1 MEPANSPETRQDP
14 SQRPEHL
21 TFLASSLG
29 FRPDMPDRR
38 EYLFFLVVSILTFM
52 GTMAF
57 LSYVVVEPFRQTFLQ
72 TVLQPDR
79 LRTAFHNLGYWGPLF
94 FVMGVA
100 VQVIFMIWPA
110 PMELVGGYLFGA
122 QWGLVYSTLGL
133 VFGSMVA
140 FLLGRW
146 LEKIYF
152 SRRLGPDKMKL
163 IRTLMK
169 REGALAGFLIF
180 LLPGVPKDFLCFIF
194 GMTRIPL
201 LFFLAVS
208 TLARLPGTFLFTFQG
223 AQAHKGNYGVILVLL
238 AIYAG
243 LAFWLYR
250 HRQAVYQWLDR
261 WHPDE
266 K

>member
-1 MEPANSPETRQDP
+1 MEPPGSPETRKDP
-14 SQRPEHL
+14 YQRPEHL
-21 TFLASSLG
+21 AFLASSLG
-29 FRPDMPDRR
+29 FGPDMPDRR
-38 EYLFFLVVSILTFM
+38 EYLFFLVLSILTFM

-57 LSYVVVEPFRQTFLQ
+57 LSFVVLKPVRQTLLQ

-79 LRTAFHNLGYWGPLF
+79 LHAVFHNLGYWGPVF

-110 PMELVGGYLFGA
+110 PMELAGGYLFGA

-133 VFGSMVA
+133 VVGSTVA

-146 LEKIYF
+146 LEKVYF
-152 SRRLGPDKMKL
+152 RKRLGPDKIKL

-169 REGALAGFLIF
+169 REGAIAGFLLF
-180 LLPGVPKDFLCFIF
+180 LLPGVPKDFLCFTF

-201 LFFLAVS
+201 LFFLGLS

-223 AQAHKGNYGVILVLL
+223 AQAHQGNYGVILILL

-243 LAFWLYR
+243 VAFWLYR
-250 HRQAVYQWLDR
+250 RRRAVYQWLDR

-266 K
+266 E